1 METDSGPVKPTVWVI
16 ISPNTSVWKPHHSL
30 RSGERSFLPQ
40 TRVQGFIDAP
50 TEIISWITE
59 RWKIQSEHCPNS
71 SNTQRQSNRF
81 QTRCCRRKNAPQRG
95 LKMVFR
101 EWAKTPAVASLP
113 LSTHVCTYAGPPTC
127 TVGACCK
134 TTAACFLQVKH
145 GTTHVILPPDIITQ
159 CFGAQNCLPHKVG
172 QCECCFSS
180 VAWQHL
186 SSFNLQVIRK
196 LLQSGIEIFR
206 LLVALIFETERLL
219 NRSGLSGLM
228 STHSLFLYCFTFRR
242 LLTASVLGKNICSSS
257 AWRLPLMFDIW
268 GDSVSFASDTL
279 FAWSSPRRQREAE

>member
-30 RSGERSFLPQ
+30 RSGERSFLLQ

-59 RWKIQSEHCPNS
+59 RWKIQSVHCPNS

-134 TTAACFLQVKH
+134 TTAACFSASEARNNTRNSPTWYNHAVF
-145 GTTHVILPPDIITQ
+145 Q
-159 CFGAQNCLPHKVG
+159 CT
-172 QCECCFSS
+172 E
-180 VAWQHL
+180 L
-186 SSFNLQVIRK
+186 SSTQSRSAWVL
-196 LLQSGIEIFR
+196 LLQRGVTAPVKFQPPGD
-206 LLVALIFETERLL
+206 TEAPAVR
-219 NRSGLSGLM
+219 
-228 STHSLFLYCFTFRR
+228 HW
-242 LLTASVLGKNICSSS
+242 NI
-257 AWRLPLMFDIW
+257 
-268 GDSVSFASDTL
+268 
-279 FAWSSPRRQREAE
+279 